1 MRKYRKRKKIFRRW
15 NGEGFM
21 TIITIKSISEKKYC
35 FRIETRLK
43 SKPEINITKPLQT
56 IRRKDNKSNF
66 VLIKTE

>member
-1 MRKYRKRKKIFRRW
+1 
-15 NGEGFM
+15 M